1 MRLIAKVASTVST
14 NPISPRITAFNQLLD
29 ISWQRPI
36 QKGVFFSLLH
46 PTRRD
51 CWQRK
56 NCMNNTLT
64 VILGIV
70 AMLLPLVV
78 GRLYWKRFDHY
89 FGRGDEVYMDS
100 LEFFLK
106 KIGSTVL
113 IAFIILWIGISL
125 VFNGSAS

>member
-1 MRLIAKVASTVST
+1 MDT
-14 NPISPRITAFNQLLD
+14 
-29 ISWQRPI
+29 
-36 QKGVFFSLLH
+36 
-46 PTRRD
+46 
-51 CWQRK
+51 
-56 NCMNNTLT
+56 TLT

-100 LEFFLK
+100 LEYFIK

-113 IAFIILWIGISL
+113 IAFVILWIGMSL
-125 VFNGSAS
+125 VFNGNGS